1 MAKPLKARDLRQMS
15 NEQLDLLY
23 KERARDLFTLRVQ
36 ASTQRRDVPMEIRKA
51 RRDIARIL
59 TVKRERERQA
69 QKQSTPQP
77 ASPKSNQTATT

>member
-15 NEQLDLLY
+15 DEQLELLY
-23 KERARDLFTLRVQ
+23 KERTRDLFALRVQ

-59 TVKRERERQA
+59 TVKRERELQRQQQA
-69 QKQSTPQP
+69 QPSGQAVTS
-77 ASPKSNQTATT
+77 